1 MKKTLILIAIIAI
14 VVAGF
19 LSTRGAMPFLPVFGA
34 SMYPT
39 YKAGDLIFTE
49 EASASDIEIGDVI
62 IFSVP
67 SMTRQL
73 YNYPALVAHR
83 VVEKRDTAAGI
94 TFRTRGD
101 NTGGQDPFTV
111 RPQDIKG
118 TVGKRI
124 PYLGF
129 PLLFF
134 QSTQGLVFVVIA
146 LCLLAIYFYG
156 GEITEGRQI
165 VHRRLLGPVL
175 EENRRSNRIMEKSAE
190 TTATTMQSTQE
201 ALQSFSSAIA
211 EYAVHLKSH
220 TTAIQGLSDA
230 SQELKQGAGEQN
242 RVLANIAKAMEQAPP
257 GLEQVPP
264 PAVASEEAPPVE
276 KDVIPE
282 PKKAK
287 PLLGHYHYG
296 ERHIGKET
304 LAEKQRRFLRTP
316 SKPKHTAAAKA
327 SKPHTELAEKAL
339 AEKEPVDTEH
349 TTDKE
354 DATTRKPSLAT
365 RHTLTTKEALAKKR
379 DPQTSK

>member
-14 VVAGF
+14 VVVGF
-19 LSTRGAMPFLPVFGA
+19 LSTRGAMPFLPVFGV
-34 SMYPT
+34 SMHPT
-39 YKAGDLIFTE
+39 YKAGDLIFIK
-49 EASASDIEIGDVI
+49 EASASDIEIGDVVV
-62 IFSVP
+62 FSVP

-118 TVGKRI
+118 TVGKQI

-134 QSTQGLVFVVIA
+134 QSTQGLVFVIIA

-156 GEITEGRQI
+156 SEITEGRQI

-175 EENRRSNRIMEKSAE
+175 DENRRSNRIMEKSAE
-190 TTATTMQSTQE
+190 TTAKTMQSTQE

-220 TTAIQGLSDA
+220 TSAIQGLSDA

-242 RVLANIAKAMEQAPP
+242 RILANIAKSMEQAPRRA
-257 GLEQVPP
+257 EQVLP
-264 PAVASEEAPPVE
+264 PAVVSEEAPPVE
-276 KDVIPE
+276 KEVIPE
-282 PKKAK
+282 PKRVA
-287 PLLGHYHYG
+287 PLPGHYRYG
-296 ERHIGKET
+296 ERHTGKET
-304 LAEKQRRFLRTP
+304 LAEKQRRFLRTS
-316 SKPKHTAAAKA
+316 SKPKHTTAAKEGNLHA
-327 SKPHTELAEKAL
+327 GFTGKAL
-339 AEKEPVDTEH
+339 TGKESVDTEH
-349 TTDKE
+349 TVDKK
-354 DATTRKPSLAT
+354 DTTTRKHSLAT
-365 RHTLTTKEALAKKR
+365 RHTLSTKEVLANKQN
-379 DPQTSK
+379 P

>member
-34 SMYPT
+34 SMHPT
-39 YKAGDLIFTE
+39 YKAGDLIFIEDT
-49 EASASDIEIGDVI
+49 SASDIEIGDVVV
-62 IFSVP
+62 FSVP

-94 TFRTRGD
+94 TFRTKGD

-134 QSTQGLVFVVIA
+134 QSTQGLIFVIIA

-156 GEITEGRQI
+156 SEITEGRHI

-175 EENRRSNRIMEKSAE
+175 DENRRSNRILEKSAE
-190 TTATTMQSTQE
+190 TTAETMQSTQE

-211 EYAVHLKSH
+211 DYAVHLRSH
-220 TTAIQGLSDA
+220 TSAIQGLSDA

-242 RVLANIAKAMEQAPP
+242 RILANIAKTIEQAPRRI
-257 GLEQVPP
+257 EQVPP
-264 PAVASEEAPPVE
+264 AVVSKEIPPAEKEA
-276 KDVIPE
+276 IPE
-282 PKKAK
+282 PKRIA
-287 PLLGHYHYG
+287 PLPGHYRYG
-296 ERHIGKET
+296 ERHIGEET
-304 LAEKQRRFLRTP
+304 LAEKQRRFLRKS
-316 SKPKHTAAAKA
+316 SKAKHTTVAKEGK
-327 SKPHTELAEKAL
+327 SRTGLHKS
-339 AEKEPVDTEH
+339 
-349 TTDKE
+349 
-354 DATTRKPSLAT
+354 R
-365 RHTLTTKEALAKKR
+365 
-379 DPQTSK
+379 